1 MSARPDIGELTSNHF
16 VDVMSA
22 LGYTEEEILD
32 EVREAQASKREA
44 EAEVQ

>member
-1 MSARPDIGELTSNHF
+1 MDTGEMLTLHYVELMMFLS
-16 VDVMSA
+16 
-22 LGYTEEEILD
+22 YTEEEILD